1 MWCDVIFIMCWCII
15 WYKEIEDNV
24 KKNCWCIYVYVVVF
38 FNCDIKKIMFVYEYK
53 YFLIELKVVEIL
65 LKRIRLFKD

>member
-15 WYKEIEDNV
+15 WYKENEDNV
-24 KKNCWCIYVYVVVF
+24 KKKLLMYICICSCF